1 MIGWDLGA
9 AMALAQALGVNPL
22 VAAEILPAIEAV
34 AVRAINEQLRS
45 GSAWLNGEPRCGWR
59 WSAAAK
65 CGRSSMAIG
74 ADGQRSLEGI
84 GRGAQSA
91 GAGLR
96 LLDGNA
102 AAARQQI
109 AHLRGQTGN
118 LAAQFQDIGVQL
130 AGGQSPFLIAL
141 QQGGQISQVLG
152 PAGARGAVA
161 ALAGA
166 FAALVSPV
174 SLATIGIIAAGGAA
188 IQYFSTLGDGEK
200 SAEELQKQAD
210 RIGQVGKAV
219 GATRSRPCR
228 HTWPSSS
235 VQRRPKV

>member
-1 MIGWDLGA
+1 
-9 AMALAQALGVNPL
+9 MAERRTSVRLAVVGGN
-22 VAAEILPAIEAV
+22 E
-34 AVRAINEQLRS
+34 VRAELMGI
-45 GSAWLNGEPRCGWR
+45 GSD
-59 WSAAAK
+59 
-65 CGRSSMAIG
+65 GR
-74 ADGQRSLEGI
+74 RSLEGI

-109 AHLRGQTGN
+109 ASLRGQTGN

-130 AGGQSPFLIAL
+130 AGGQSRFLIAL

-161 ALAGA
+161 ALGAA
-166 FAALVSPV
+166 FASLVSPV

-188 IQYFSTLGDGEK
+188 YQYFSTLLGDGRK
-200 SAEELQKQAD
+200 SAEDLEKQRD
-210 RIGQVGKAV
+210 QNDKVKREWDDAV
-219 GATRSRPCR
+219 PALREY
-228 HTWPSSS
+228 
-235 VQRRPKV
+235 